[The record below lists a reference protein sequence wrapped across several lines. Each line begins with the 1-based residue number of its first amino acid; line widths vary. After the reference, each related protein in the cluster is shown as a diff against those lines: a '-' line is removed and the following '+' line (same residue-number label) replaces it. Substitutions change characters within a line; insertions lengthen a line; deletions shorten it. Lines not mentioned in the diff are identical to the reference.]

1 IPANGAGTTTTRI
14 AEVWDKGKAAVIVQE
29 GETVDADGTPLWT
42 TRSSIFARGEGGFGG
57 ERGPSEK
64 IGLPEREPDAVADA
78 PILPQQAL
86 LYRLCGDRNPL
97 HSDPEFAKAA
107 GFDRPI
113 LHGLCS
119 YGITCKTVVDAMLG
133 GDTAK
138 VKGFKARFAG
148 IVFPGETLRVRM
160 WREGERILASA

>member
-86 LYRLCGDRNPL
+86 LYRLCGEDRKSTRLNSS
-97 HSDPEFAKAA
+97 HVS
-107 GFDRPI
+107 I
-113 LHGLCS
+113 S
-119 YGITCKTVVDAMLG
+119 YAVFCLKKKTNINATQIHNM
-133 GDTAK
+133 
-138 VKGFKARFAG
+138 
-148 IVFPGETLRVRM
+148 M
-160 WREGERILASA
+160 